1 MNKLIDRAGQPL
13 QEIVCWEALT
23 NDPGELSQAS
33 KHESRREYRGDRG
46 RAHLSISQSQVVEEG
61 THDSSLQEAPYTAYE
76 SQVVVFH
83 FEKEIAEC

>member
-13 QEIVCWEALT
+13 QEIVRWEALT
-23 NDPGELSQAS
+23 NGPGELSQAS
-33 KHESRREYRGDRG
+33 KHESRREYRGDRD
-46 RAHLSISQSQVVEEG
+46 RALLSIHQSQVVEEG
-61 THDSSLQEAPYTAYE
+61 TCDSSLQKAPCTAHE